1 MEKKTRGREGGRKE
15 GGKGEGKKIPVGNAH
30 RGKPKAKREWKRGK
44 KKPSQQRDSCGRG
57 LVACADEM
65 MTMISI

>member
-44 KKPSQQRDSCGRG
+44 KKPSQQETIAAEVWW
-57 LVACADEM
+57 LVRM
-65 MTMISI
+65 R